1 MAIPNMIVTLVANT
15 TKYASGLRGAAKSTQ
30 SFGDFAAKAFK
41 LTAASVV
48 GIGVALAN
56 VIPTLANMGAE
67 SRRADIQLKFMLEN
81 MQGISTATNATVA
94 RLSKYATTVQKA
106 TGIDDEQIK
115 SVQKKILV
123 FKSLRATAG
132 QLGGTF
138 DRATK
143 AAIDLAAA
151 GFGDMEANAIKLGR
165 VLDNPTKNLNALARA
180 GITFTDVEKQKITA
194 LIKSGDLLSAQDII
208 LKSIEKRVGGIA
220 EKAATPFDKLNGQFQ
235 EMGDTIG
242 TAMLP
247 ALDQLNTKLG
257 AWLSSKK
264 GKEDLQQIVDAFVAM
279 ATAINTVVG
288 AILDLRDAWKDAT
301 QAAKNYNSR
310 FYSPN
315 APSSPRNLD
324 KTGPTTPADRQGAAR
339 VTVNFNTPVDSV
351 SAGREVARVLA
362 DYNRVAGAR

>member
-1 MAIPNMIVTLVANT
+1 MIVTLVANT

-48 GIGVALAN
+48 GVGVALAN
-56 VIPTLANMGAE
+56 VIPALANMGAE
-67 SRRADIQLKFMLEN
+67 SRRADIQLRFMLEN
-81 MQGISTATNATVA
+81 MQGIGTATNATVA

-106 TGIDDEQIK
+106 TGIDDEQVK
-115 SVQKKILV
+115 AVQKKILV

-132 QLGGTF
+132 RLGGTF

-165 VLDNPTKNLNALARA
+165 VLDNPTKNLNALSRA
-180 GITFTDVEKQKITA
+180 GITFTDAEKKKIVA
-194 LIKSGDLLSAQDII
+194 LTKSGDLLKAQDII
-208 LKSIEKRVGGIA
+208 LKSIEGRVSGIA

-242 TAMLP
+242 MAMLP
-247 ALDQLNTKLG
+247 ALDDLNKKLG

-264 GKEDLQQIVDAFVAM
+264 GKEDLQQIVDAFVSM
-279 ATAINTVVG
+279 ARAINTVVG
-288 AILDLRDAWKDAT
+288 AILDLRDAWRQAT
-301 QAAKNYNSR
+301 EQAQNYNSR
-310 FYSPN
+310 FSFPG
-315 APSSPRNLD
+315 APSAPAMTST
-324 KTGPTTPADRQGAAR
+324 TGPTTPADRVGASR
-339 VTVNFNTPVDSV
+339 VTVNVTGITPTATVGRTVIDAVNT
-351 SAGREVARVLA
+351 A
-362 DYNRVAGAR
+362 NRYGVR